1 MTNAII
7 GALVIALILGTTL
20 MIANVMLSSA
30 SNVTVAWDRMM
41 DRKEGISRTELTL
54 ISIDP
59 NASSTDIDVSIRNT
73 GQTSLGHFDD
83 WDLLIRYYDTAGDVG
98 LNLKWLSYVT
108 TSTPA
113 TLEWTVEG
121 IYSDASSLIGE
132 FYEPNLLNPGEE
144 IILRANITPAIPGGT
159 SNSIT
164 IGASNGV
171 SIPAPFS
178 R

>member
-1 MTNAII
+1 MVTSIKLPIKFWKKDSDIEEASEER
-7 GALVIALILGTTL
+7 AKKPK
-20 MIANVMLSSA
+20 NVA
-30 SNVTVAWDRMM
+30 KPNVRN
-41 DRKEGISRTELTL
+41 LQF
-54 ISIDP
+54 
-59 NASSTDIDVSIRNT
+59 DVSIRNT
-73 GQTSLGHFDD
+73 GQTSLGHFAD
-83 WDLLIRYYDTAGDVG
+83 WDLVIRYYDTAGNVG
-98 LNLKWLSYVT
+98 LNLEWMSYVT

-121 IYSDASSLIGE
+121 IYSDASSLVGE
-132 FYEPNLLNPGEE
+132 IYEPNLLNPGEE